1 MTEVVLAVQ
10 FLRFRSRNEVRKA
23 GSGDLAHHGRVHE
36 GNDFTADSEFVQC
49 GGSVGEDAEAG
60 GVGNDGLH
68 VLEDVVLNDG
78 FRHLTRKVLSARL
91 RNFIGESLNV
101 AQFVPSVKSAR
112 RIEVVQSY
120 FSRDFNNIVRA
131 CFQPFLDGS
140 HVRNVEL
147 VSLAVFLALELGLR
161 HFGHGRLDVVE
172 FVSYSRCHE
181 LHLGI
186 VCKLPGGRADI
197 SIESHLLLPF
207 VHFVCAHKKIVF
219 SPVRP
224 GVSETQIR
232 GSPRVGEVGP
242 ASFAVPSSK

>member
-1 MTEVVLAVQ
+1 M
-10 FLRFRSRNEVRKA
+10 
-23 GSGDLAHHGRVHE
+23 HE

-68 VLEDVVLNDG
+68 VLEYVVLNDG
-78 FRHLTRKVLSARL
+78 FRHLSRKVLAARL

-101 AQFVPSVKSAR
+101 AQFVPSVNSAR
-112 RIEVVQSY
+112 RVEVVQAY
-120 FSRDFNNIVRA
+120 FRRDFNDIVRA

-232 GSPRVGEVGP
+232 GSPASGKSVPP
-242 ASFAVPSSK
+242 ASRFQVLNESRTKNKRLSSPSDEADKLPVA